1 MSWAAPSISRSSTN
15 VQVMLANPSDEY
27 TCSSSMP
34 FTDEMASS
42 KGSTTPVITSSGV
55 APGSC
60 TLTLMVAGSAFGKR
74 STAKP
79 RYENTPSVTRKAMS
93 ITVKTGYLTQV
104 SASFMKLDASK
115 SDSYLLGTAAPSGCS

>member
-1 MSWAAPSISRSSTN
+1 MSWAAPSISRSSTK
-15 VQVMLANPSDEY
+15 VQVMSAKPSDEY
-27 TCSSSMP
+27 TCISSMP

-42 KGSTTPVITSSGV
+42 KGSTTPVMTSSGV

-60 TLTLMVAGSAFGKR
+60 TLTLMVAGSALGKR

-79 RYENTPSVTRKAMS
+79 RYENTPSVTRNAMS

-104 SASFMKLDASK
+104 SASFMKIDTLQRARW
-115 SDSYLLGTAAPSGCS
+115 LLAWNG